1 MARQLKAIKKNFFF
15 LFVLFCFSCT
25 SAPALVEV
33 RFDNPDASQSQP
45 FYAELAFTESMRSFG
60 LMYRKQLDDN
70 QAMLFLFPTEK
81 QREFWMKN
89 TYLELDIIFLDKNFS
104 VLNIAE
110 KTTPLSTTA
119 IPSVGQSL
127 YVLEIKGG
135 LARKNGI
142 SKGSKALIKGNLPRP
157 N

>member
-1 MARQLKAIKKNFFF
+1 MKAIKNYFF
-15 LFVLFCFSCT
+15 LIVVLFSFSCT

-33 RFDNPDASQSQP
+33 SFENPDASKSGT
-45 FYAELAFTESMRSFG
+45 FYAELAPTESMRSFG
-60 LMYRKQLDDN
+60 LMYRKQLNDN
-70 QAMLFLFPTEK
+70 QGMLFLFPDEK

-89 TYLELDIIFLDKNFS
+89 TYLELDIIFLDKNLL

-119 IPSVGQSL
+119 IPSLGNSA

-142 SKGSKALIKGNLPRP
+142 TTHSKALIIGNLPRP